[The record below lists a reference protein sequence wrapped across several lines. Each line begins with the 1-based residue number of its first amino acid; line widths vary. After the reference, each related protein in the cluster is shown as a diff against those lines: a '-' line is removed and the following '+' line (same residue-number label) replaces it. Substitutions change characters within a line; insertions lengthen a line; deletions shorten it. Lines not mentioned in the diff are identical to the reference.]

1 MADAKTPAKKPR
13 RKPAH
18 PTPKPK
24 TPSAPRNRAK
34 VAERDVELVA
44 RTGRKGKGDGPGGEY
59 WDVVVSGK
67 RAGEVFVNVIDE
79 PPLGRHASLQIFLNK
94 PDQAR
99 GIGRIAY
106 RMAADASSH
115 PLIHLHMRK
124 ANVASRI
131 AAEAAGFS
139 DASPPGFTQL
149 ILKRRRGGG

>member
-1 MADAKTPAKKPR
+1 MAETKAASKRPR

-24 TPSAPRNRAK
+24 VPAAPRNRSK
-34 VAERDVELVA
+34 VAEGEVGLVA
-44 RTGRKGKGDGPGGEY
+44 KPGRKGKGDGPGGEY
-59 WDVVVSGK
+59 WDVVVAGR

-79 PPLGRHASLQIFLNK
+79 PPVGRHASLQIFLNK

-106 RMAADASSH
+106 RMAAEASSH
-115 PLIHLHMRK
+115 DLIHLHMRK

-131 AAEAAGFS
+131 AAEAAGFV

-149 ILKRRRGGG
+149 IMKRHRSGG